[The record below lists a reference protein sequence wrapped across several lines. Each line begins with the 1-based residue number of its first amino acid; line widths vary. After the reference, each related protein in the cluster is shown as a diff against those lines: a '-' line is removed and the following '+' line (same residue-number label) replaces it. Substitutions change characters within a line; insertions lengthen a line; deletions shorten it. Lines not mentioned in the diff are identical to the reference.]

1 MARLASDPSLRES
14 LGRAGRKA
22 FQEQWSE
29 PPVLARYFELI
40 RRLAHERGMQQILDR
55 VENEAQPASLSE

>member
-1 MARLASDPSLRES
+1 
-14 LGRAGRKA
+14 
-22 FQEQWSE
+22 
-29 PPVLARYFELI
+29 VLARYFELI